1 MTKNQSFQNKN
12 VEIVNLI
19 LNFAGAG
26 AGPFLPAPAPA
37 KITGSDRLRLQNT
50 AHNHIYCKINRN
62 SFVLL

>member
-26 AGPFLPAPAPA
+26 AGPFLPAPA

-50 AHNHIYCKINRN
+50 GG
-62 SFVLL
+62 VLP